1 MKFLHKILLLFF
13 FCFRKLGS
21 SHFVTNK
28 PAQQTINKRCIC
40 WLQCPSEINKDLYD
54 LTQQLSIRQIV
65 CTQKHKEFPRNF
77 WQKKPSVGRAE
88 KLKPHE
94 AIPPLSLIEVSIHGK
109 KADTL
114 EKTVQSWWLQLS
126 PSLSLTIPTRT
137 CAPFFT
143 IVRGPPLS
151 PYKLNMIDTKWMT
164 LSLRK

>member
-1 MKFLHKILLLFF
+1 MCIGQAQRSQWKKAALLPIDRPGPKGQEAEEVPMKFLHKILLLFF

-114 EKTVQSWWLQLS
+114 EKTV
-126 PSLSLTIPTRT
+126 
-137 CAPFFT
+137 
-143 IVRGPPLS
+143 
-151 PYKLNMIDTKWMT
+151 
-164 LSLRK
+164 